1 MNGAA
6 AESEETGLA
15 GVLTGTGTTTG
26 TASGIEDE
34 NVMASV
40 IEAIE
45 TVATVATVIET
56 ANGKTAIIGTRGVDV
71 KKTNFWMSVARESVA
86 TMAQTLL
93 CQNPLRPL
101 DCLLLHLR

>member
-26 TASGIEDE
+26 TVSGIEDE

-45 TVATVATVIET
+45 TVATVIET
-56 ANGKTAIIGTRGVDV
+56 ANGKTAIIGRRGVDV